1 MWCTFKSKFEELIKK
16 HVLHKTARTKDSL
29 SWITPDVKKL
39 IRKRDRLYKWRKKKS
54 GDKKTAEKFKE
65 IKRIVQRELRRAY
78 WKYIESIVTPQEDD
92 NQYMYTG
99 SKRFWIFIKYMYM

>member
-1 MWCTFKSKFEELIKK
+1 VWCTFKSKLEELIKK

-29 SWITPDVKKL
+29 PWITSDLKKL
-39 IRKRDRLYKWRKKKS
+39 IRKRDRLYKRKKTS
-54 GDKKTAEKFKE
+54 GDKKTANKFKE

-92 NQYMYTG
+92 NQYTG
-99 SKRFWIFIKYMYM
+99 SKRFWIYIKYMYM